1 MQFSLK
7 NTIFIA
13 FIIHPKAKTCMC
25 GSQQKYVKQICDCLP
40 TTQLMSEELAIGYTV
55 ILQ

>member
-7 NTIFIA
+7 NTIFIT
-13 FIIHPKAKTCMC
+13 FIIHPKAKTCVF
-25 GSQQKYVKQICDCLP
+25 GSQQKYLKQICDCLL
-40 TTQLMSEELAIGYTV
+40 TTQLMSEALAIGYTV